1 VDRLIDG
8 WEDERAPPIVI
19 GLMPWESLDQNIQ
32 AELTERPTGT
42 CYTVPARRLNDGL
55 CDGGLCRRHAFLL
68 MHEKRQGDE
77 SDSPDEDGAAKCAG
91 GVDCAGISTYSKCI
105 DDAGCCDYEKDGAKM
120 KDMVAALFTIASC
133 TTTNE
138 CA

>member
-1 VDRLIDG
+1 MQQFAKAALVALLL
-8 WEDERAPPIVI
+8 
-19 GLMPWESLDQNIQ
+19 GLSGSL
-32 AELTERPTGT
+32 
-42 CYTVPARRLNDGL
+42 
-55 CDGGLCRRHAFLL
+55 
-68 MHEKRQGDE
+68 QGCGC
-77 SDSPDEDGAAKCAG
+77 DEDGAAKCAG

-120 KDMVAALFTIASC
+120 KDTVAALFTIASC